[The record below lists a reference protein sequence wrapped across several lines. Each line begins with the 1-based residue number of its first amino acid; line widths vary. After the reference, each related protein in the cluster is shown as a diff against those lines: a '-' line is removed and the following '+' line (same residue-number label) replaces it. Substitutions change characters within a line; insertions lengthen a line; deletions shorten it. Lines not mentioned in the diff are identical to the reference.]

1 MLIKYEVQM
10 KRVMIVNLVIVLAL
24 AFSFSIF
31 AQDKKLEVKKK
42 MDSTEIKMKSAKEE
56 VGKKIGNTKTQIV
69 DNKPVNTVCL
79 VSGEEIDPEIT
90 AVYNGKT
97 YALCCKSCLKK
108 FNKDPE
114 KYVSKLSEDGKSLKK
129 NK

>member
-1 MLIKYEVQM
+1 MNSQ
-10 KRVMIVNLVIVLAL
+10 VLATREL
-24 AFSFSIF
+24 KIYDFGALVLSVFFLSGEQHPSSEVLHFDLSFLTVLSMLFTFFSTFLFLSSPCTEAIKSSFSF
-31 AQDKKLEVKKK
+31 
-42 MDSTEIKMKSAKEE
+42 
-56 VGKKIGNTKTQIV
+56 
-69 DNKPVNTVCL
+69 
-79 VSGEEIDPEIT
+79 EEIDSEIT
-90 AVYNGKT
+90 ATYNGKT

>member
-1 MLIKYEVQM
+1 MRRI
-10 KRVMIVNLVIVLAL
+10 IIIPFIAFLVVVLSVG
-24 AFSFSIF
+24 SFG
-31 AQDKKLEVKKK
+31 QDKKMEMNKKVESSKTKVTETKQEVIKKVEK
-42 MDSTEIKMKSAKEE
+42 TEKKVVDS
-56 VGKKIGNTKTQIV
+56 
-69 DNKPVNTVCL
+69 KPVNTVCP
-79 VSGEEIDPEIT
+79 VSGEEIDSEIT